1 MLTTRFLTPSAQRA
15 TWVLLVLSALM
26 ACLLTILAPAPA
38 LAQDREP
45 LLIEGKS
52 SLYQRVIVHPE
63 ASLYAEPSTSS
74 GVVRNRIKPFSVF
87 YVYARQGEGDGQ
99 WLEVGASTNG
109 EVLGWLPGNKASQW
123 NQALTLVYTDRTG
136 RMPVLFFDDYDS
148 LEATARAESPE
159 AEMRRLMAEFEAM
172 RGGAMDWDEEFPVL
186 AHEQVDEAVPRDLF
200 YIMPIFEVTEP
211 AESVKFLQVASIN
224 PGERPPEVVG
234 ALKTGIVFVIDTTI
248 SMGPY
253 IERTR
258 EVVRTIYDE
267 IEDKGLE
274 DKVGFGLVGFRSSTE
289 ARPGVEYTS
298 RVYSDIRDAT
308 EREAFEQALASMR
321 EASVSTH
328 TFN

>member
-109 EVLGWLPGNKASQW
+109 EVLGWLRLFADISYHAVGYEVEADQLDTLDQNYNFMMVRMGAGV
-123 NQALTLVYTDRTG
+123 AL
-136 RMPVLFFDDYDS
+136 
-148 LEATARAESPE
+148 
-159 AEMRRLMAEFEAM
+159 
-172 RGGAMDWDEEFPVL
+172 
-186 AHEQVDEAVPRDLF
+186 
-200 YIMPIFEVTEP
+200 
-211 AESVKFLQVASIN
+211 
-224 PGERPPEVVG
+224 
-234 ALKTGIVFVIDTTI
+234 
-248 SMGPY
+248 
-253 IERTR
+253 
-258 EVVRTIYDE
+258 
-267 IEDKGLE
+267 
-274 DKVGFGLVGFRSSTE
+274 
-289 ARPGVEYTS
+289 
-298 RVYSDIRDAT
+298 
-308 EREAFEQALASMR
+308 
-321 EASVSTH
+321 
-328 TFN
+328 